1 MKIKRVV
8 EASFQSLSK
17 GNGGSGKPT
26 ARESP
31 VYHFL
36 EEAMP
41 ESSLAEG
48 SLHTLAR
55 HLMAQLLPLLEPR
68 AVKMASVIGARSS
81 SLHAQTVRRH
91 ADAMLLMQYL
101 VFAAVFCFEYM

>member
-1 MKIKRVV
+1 VPIFP
-8 EASFQSLSK
+8 E
-17 GNGGSGKPT
+17 KPCP
-26 ARESP
+26 SP
-31 VYHFL
+31 R
-36 EEAMP
+36 
-41 ESSLAEG
+41 LAEG
-48 SLHTLAR
+48 SLNTLAR